1 MVQSEEIVER
11 TFYASL
17 LNTAIKMGYTINP
30 DDYLPA
36 SPENEQKYKEDVSKI
51 ENFVSI
57 FGVSNNHARGAK
69 IAPRITV
76 DLNAYYPGAVGMEK
90 FGLEA
95 DENNQ
100 FNLVEY
106 PFETKD
112 ISIDIHL
119 VAKNMVELRLLH
131 NIMYRALPARGYIR
145 PYLNNWNEWVNQRIL
160 PSGNLFIEIANW
172 YDYNDKEHGLLEKV
186 YNYTCVDGV
195 LDEYRNEDI
204 TIVPINDILTL
215 IGTYDKSENDM
226 LPLHITE

>member
-11 TFYASL
+11 TFYVSL
-17 LNTAIKMGYTINP
+17 LSTAVKMGYTINP

-36 SPENEQKYKEDVSKI
+36 SPENEQRYNADKNSI

-57 FGVSNNHARGAK
+57 FGVGNNHARGAK

-76 DLNAYYPGAVGMEK
+76 NLNAYYPGMIGMEK
-90 FGLEA
+90 FGIEA
-95 DENNQ
+95 DQGNQ
-100 FNLVEY
+100 FNLIEY

-119 VAKNMVELRLLH
+119 VAKNMQELRILH

-145 PYLNNWNEWVNQRIL
+145 PYLNNYYEWISQKVL
-160 PSGNLFIEIANW
+160 PSGNLYIEIANW
-172 YDYNDKEHGLLEKV
+172 YDYDDKEHGLLEKV

-195 LDEYRNEDI
+195 LNEYHDEEI
-204 TIVPINDILTL
+204 TIAPINDILTL
-215 IGTYDKSENDM
+215 IGTYDKEENDM
-226 LPLHITE
+226 LPLHISE

>member
-11 TFYASL
+11 TFYVSL
-17 LNTAIKMGYTINP
+17 LSTAIKMGYTINP

-36 SPENEQKYKEDVSKI
+36 SLENEKRYHDDISKI
-51 ENFVSI
+51 PLFVNI
-57 FGVSNNHARGAK
+57 FGVGNNHARGAK
-69 IAPRITV
+69 VAPRITV
-76 DLNAYYPGAVGMEK
+76 NLNAYYPGTIGMEK

-95 DENNQ
+95 EQGNQ
-100 FNLVEY
+100 FNVVEY

-119 VAKNMVELRLLH
+119 VAKNMQELRILH

-145 PYLNNWNEWVNQRIL
+145 PYLNNYYEWINQKVL

-172 YDYNDKEHGLLEKV
+172 FDYDDKEHGLLEKV

-195 LDEYRNEDI
+195 LNEYKDEEI
-204 TIVPINDILTL
+204 TIAPINDILTL
-215 IGTYDKSENDM
+215 IGTYDKEENDM